1 MAQIY
6 AFLWLKQNIFIF
18 LFRINI
24 FFRTFGPQCRRLPF
38 SLIGRNGIVFV
49 TTQLFNTKQE
59 EIYER

>member
-18 LFRINI
+18 FFRINI
-24 FFRTFGPQCRRLPF
+24 FFRTFARSVEDCLF
-38 SLIGRNGIVFV
+38 FLIGRNGIVFV